1 MIEGRS
7 GKREG
12 TGLERK
18 RRYLVDPASSH
29 MLVLKIKPC
38 MPEYRWTKNRDCGWL
53 IKSVRISL
61 VKRGMRRITLL
72 IVELIQE
79 KDIGWC
85 GVYCTGPIA
94 FISSVFV
101 VVCDAGSLK
110 ATGTDGWHLGMRTT
124 CDLTA
129 RHP

>member
-1 MIEGRS
+1 
-7 GKREG
+7 
-12 TGLERK
+12 
-18 RRYLVDPASSH
+18 

-101 VVCDAGSLK
+101 VVCDFSHGV
-110 ATGTDGWHLGMRTT
+110 T
-124 CDLTA
+124 CG
-129 RHP
+129 